1 MSLLEVDDLVV
12 TFTTPDRTE
21 VRAVDGVSF
30 RVEAGERV
38 ALVGESGSGKTLTA
52 LAVLGLVDPPGRIA
66 GGRIVFDGNDVVGLP
81 ERDYRELRG
90 ASVAMV
96 FQDPM
101 TALNPARRIGDQ
113 VAEAV
118 LVHDPAATRH
128 TANRRAH
135 ELLEQ
140 VRLPGGATRARD
152 YPHQLSGGMRQ
163 RVMLAIAL
171 ANRPALLLAD
181 EPTTALDVTTQAQ
194 ILDLLDELR
203 RELGMAVL
211 LITHDLGVVAGHAER
226 VVVMYAGA
234 VMEEAPADALFRAP
248 RHPYTQALLASSPG
262 IGHARGALPAVPGQ
276 PPALGAVPSGCPFHP
291 RCAFAMRV
299 CADVTP
305 GLEHLAPAHAVACVR
320 VHELPVG
327 GA

>member
-1 MSLLEVDDLVV
+1 MSLLEVEDLVV
-12 TFTTPDRTE
+12 SFASTGGDE
-21 VRAVDGVSF
+21 VRPVNGMSL
-30 RVEAGERV
+30 RIEAGERV
-38 ALVGESGSGKTLTA
+38 GLVGESGSGKTLTA
-52 LAVLGLVDPPGRIA
+52 LAVLGLVDPPGRIS
-66 GGRIVFDGNDVVGLP
+66 GGRICFDGRELAGLP
-81 ERDYRELRG
+81 EPDYRELRG
-90 ASVAMV
+90 ASIAMV

-118 LVHDPAATRH
+118 LVHDRTATRDG
-128 TANRRAH
+128 ARRRAH

-211 LITHDLGVVAGHAER
+211 LVTHDLGVVAGHADR
-226 VVVMYAGA
+226 VVVMYAGR
-234 VMEEAPADALFRAP
+234 VVEEAPADALFEAP
-248 RHPYTQALLASSPG
+248 GHPYTRALLASSPG
-262 IGHARGALPAVPGQ
+262 AAHARGALPAIPGQ
-276 PPALGAVPSGCPFHP
+276 PPVPGALPSGCAFHP
-291 RCAFAMRV
+291 RCAFAAPV
-299 CADVTP
+299 CTDGVPA
-305 GLEHLAPAHAVACVR
+305 LEMLAPGRAVACVR
-320 VHELPVG
+320 VHDLTADAP
-327 GA
+327 